1 MVDGCQK
8 DFRLH
13 LNNKV
18 SLKNFIFFNYPKRVS
33 IDHYENIRK
42 DIVEYFDGND
52 DIISIYE
59 YGRVKAPGISDLDL
73 IFVFNDKII
82 NDAKL
87 FSIRNVSF
95 PAYELVMDGSVI
107 KMNKDSFAHI
117 CYFDDLRFNRLMGK
131 NIEVFEP
138 GLDKKKMIC
147 LVSVLDW
154 VPERILRLINILQ
167 QNKINISNSL
177 CILNSFCYSLKY
189 IDQLIGNSND
199 ASFVIEETL
208 ELRSNWYS
216 LICPEEKLFNCLN
229 LAINVG
235 YDRLVDY
242 EKFLRK
248 SGNYLNDE
256 FSINEPV
263 DLELYNGFFIR
274 FSQKDQSEFQKTAE
288 KLTNNKQKYIVIS
301 SYFYAHFMILA
312 AMNGSLSQ
320 IMRNKINPFYYI
332 NDYSMYGKYVRTLKK
347 KMTIAEINAQFL
359 RANRFDNGLIRYG
372 FHYIL

>member
-189 IDQLIGNSND
+189 IYQLIGNSND

>member
-1 MVDGCQK
+1 
-8 DFRLH
+8 
-13 LNNKV
+13 
-18 SLKNFIFFNYPKRVS
+18 
-33 IDHYENIRK
+33 
-42 DIVEYFDGND
+42 
-52 DIISIYE
+52 
-59 YGRVKAPGISDLDL
+59 
-73 IFVFNDKII
+73 
-82 NDAKL
+82 
-87 FSIRNVSF
+87 
-95 PAYELVMDGSVI
+95 
-107 KMNKDSFAHI
+107 MNKDSFAHI